1 RFLGSTPPRT
11 WILPRRP
18 FPRGRLR
25 SVAGTPATSGATSL
39 GPWHS
44 LPNDVRQRCRAVTH
58 SAGDRNRGIGPG
70 GRASACRVR
79 DLCGGSCGGA
89 GRMGTAGGRQEGCG
103 SFVDGTRLWV
113 LVRPGSRAALLP
125 VEQGTEADVAVCLLC
140 RI

>member
-1 RFLGSTPPRT
+1 FLGSTPPRT

-70 GRASACRVR
+70 GRASACRVAR
-79 DLCGGSCGGA
+79 RVRWFVWGA

-103 SFVDGTRLWV
+103 SFVGGTRLWV
-113 LVRPGSRAALLP
+113 LVRAGQSCGASARGAGHGS
-125 VEQGTEADVAVCLLC
+125 DVAVCLLC